1 MSRIS
6 RLLPTGVAVAAGVA
20 AVALHPSGPSAW
32 STRFYPAWTA
42 VIVPATERAPW
53 PWTPL
58 LALGLLAVVVA
69 SIVRGPWRVG
79 TWTRLIG
86 IVLLVGAG
94 FEASWGLHASRPSVE
109 ARLGLRAPTSSAA
122 SSASPSELAE
132 LADTAALTQVAAK
145 LAEIVRRDA
154 PAEGVEA
161 QAAHASVV
169 RSLATFA
176 PGVRL
181 PAAPKVVPPGVLGPL
196 GVAGVVSPWTLEAHV
211 DGALPLWA
219 QVATGAHEAAHLAG
233 YESEAGAELV
243 GLLAGIRADHP
254 HARYASALRAWASLP
269 AATRRGTTL
278 PPRAHEDLGALQA
291 AVATRWDA
299 PARLLWSAYERWL
312 HVRGQPDGLAGYAA
326 GPRLLVSAA
335 EAGWW

>member
-1 MSRIS
+1 VRRIS
-6 RLLPTGVAVAAGVA
+6 RFLPLGLAVAAGVA
-20 AVALHPSGPSAW
+20 AVALHPEGPGAW
-32 STRFYPAWTA
+32 STRVYPAWTA
-42 VIVPATERAPW
+42 LIVPATERAPW

-58 LALGLLAVVVA
+58 LASALAIVLAV
-69 SIVRGPWRVG
+69 SIVRGPRRVR
-79 TWTRLIG
+79 TWTRVIG
-86 IVLLVGAG
+86 VALLVGSG
-94 FEASWGLHASRPSVE
+94 FEASWGLHAARPSVE
-109 ARLGLRAPTSSAA
+109 SRLGLRPTSHPPG
-122 SSASPSELAE
+122 SPGPPGSPATSGELAE
-132 LADTAALTQVAAK
+132 LAQVALK

-154 PAEGVEA
+154 PVEGVDA
-161 QAAHASVV
+161 PAAHAAVV

-181 PAAPKVVPPGVLGPL
+181 PVAPKVVPAGVLGPL

-211 DGALPLWA
+211 DGALPPWA

-254 HARYASALRAWASLP
+254 HARYASALRGWASLP
-269 AATRRGTTL
+269 ASTRRATVL
-278 PPRAHEDLGALQA
+278 PPRAYADLGALQA

-312 HVRGQPDGLAGYAA
+312 LVRGQRDGLAGYAA
-326 GPRLLVSAA
+326 GPRLLASAA

>member
-1 MSRIS
+1 MSRVS
-6 RLLPTGVAVAAGVA
+6 RLLLVGLAAALGVA
-20 AVALHPSGPSAW
+20 AVALHPSGTSAW

-42 VIVPATERAPW
+42 AIVPATERAPW

-58 LALGLLAVVVA
+58 LAVALLAVVVV
-69 SIVRGPWRVG
+69 SIVRGPRRVR
-79 TWTRLIG
+79 TWTRTIG
-86 IVLLVGAG
+86 VALLVGAG
-94 FEASWGLHASRPSVE
+94 FEASWGLHASGPPVE
-109 ARLGLRAPTSSAA
+109 ARLGLRVQAPSP
-122 SSASPSELAE
+122 ASPATAGELAE
-132 LADTAALTQVAAK
+132 LAQVAAK

-154 PAEGVEA
+154 PAEGLDA
-161 QAAHASVV
+161 PAAHASVV

-176 PGVRL
+176 PDVRL
-181 PAAPKVVPPGVLGPL
+181 PVAPKVVAPGVLGPL

-211 DGALPLWA
+211 DGALPPWA

-269 AATRRGTTL
+269 ATVRRETTL
-278 PPRAHEDLGALQA
+278 PPRAHADLGALQA

-312 HVRGQPDGLAGYAA
+312 VVRGQRDGLAGYAA
-326 GPRLLVSAA
+326 GPRLLASAA

>member
-1 MSRIS
+1 VSRIS
-6 RLLPTGVAVAAGVA
+6 RLLFVGVAAAAGVA

-32 STRFYPAWTA
+32 SSRFYPAWTA
-42 VIVPATERAPW
+42 TIVPATERAPW

-58 LALGLLAVVVA
+58 LAAALLGVLVV
-69 SIVRGPWRVG
+69 SIVRAPRRVR

-86 IVLLVGAG
+86 VTLLVGVG
-94 FEASWGLHASRPSVE
+94 FEASWGLHATRPPVE
-109 ARLGLRAPTSSAA
+109 SRLGLRSAPG
-122 SSASPSELAE
+122 SPGSPATPGELAE
-132 LADTAALTQVAAK
+132 LAQVAAK
-145 LAEIVRRDA
+145 LAAIVRRDVPTNEYDA
-154 PAEGVEA
+154 S
-161 QAAHASVV
+161 AAHASVT

-181 PAAPKVVPPGVLGPL
+181 PVAPKVVRAGILGPL
-196 GVAGVVSPWTLEAHV
+196 GVGGVVSPWTLEAHV
-211 DGALPLWA
+211 DGALPPWA

-269 AATRRGTTL
+269 AASRRATPL
-278 PPRAHEDLGALQA
+278 PPRAHADLGALQA

-312 HVRGQPDGLAGYAA
+312 IVRGQREGLAGYAE
-326 GPRLLVSAA
+326 GPRLLASAA

>member
-1 MSRIS
+1 MSRVS
-6 RLLPTGVAVAAGVA
+6 RLLPVGVAAALGVA

-42 VIVPATERAPW
+42 AIVPATERAPW

-58 LALGLLAVVVA
+58 LAVALLAVVVI
-69 SIVRGPWRVG
+69 SIVRGPRRAR

-86 IVLLVGAG
+86 LALLVAAG
-94 FEASWGLHASRPSVE
+94 FEASWGLHASRPPVE
-109 ARLGLRAPTSSAA
+109 ARLGLRTQAASAA
-122 SSASPSELAE
+122 SPASAATPSELAE
-132 LADTAALTQVAAK
+132 LARVAAK

-154 PAEGVEA
+154 PVDRLDAP
-161 QAAHASVV
+161 AAHASVV
-169 RSLATFA
+169 GSLATFA
-176 PGVRL
+176 TDVRL
-181 PAAPKVVPPGVLGPL
+181 PVAPKVVPAGVLGPL

-211 DGALPLWA
+211 DGALPPWA

-269 AATRRGTTL
+269 ATARRGTVL
-278 PPRAHEDLGALQA
+278 PPRAHADLGALQA
-291 AVATRWDA
+291 AVATRWDV

-312 HVRGQPDGLAGYAA
+312 FVRGQRDGLAGYAA
-326 GPRLLVSAA
+326 GPRLLASAA